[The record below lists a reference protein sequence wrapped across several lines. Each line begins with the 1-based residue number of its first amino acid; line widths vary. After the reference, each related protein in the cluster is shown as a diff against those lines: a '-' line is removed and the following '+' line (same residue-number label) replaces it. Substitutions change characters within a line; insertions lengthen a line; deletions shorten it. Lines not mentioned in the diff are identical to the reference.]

1 MCAKTLPGTN
11 SRAMITVYTRI
22 YARTSD
28 SVTYSDTV
36 HVISLRIIIIII
48 FLAKFLLDE
57 KFWSIFCPQSWGS
70 TCAVSQFT

>member
-1 MCAKTLPGTN
+1 
-11 SRAMITVYTRI
+11 
-22 YARTSD
+22 
-28 SVTYSDTV
+28 V
-36 HVISLRIIIIII
+36 HVISLRIIIIIII